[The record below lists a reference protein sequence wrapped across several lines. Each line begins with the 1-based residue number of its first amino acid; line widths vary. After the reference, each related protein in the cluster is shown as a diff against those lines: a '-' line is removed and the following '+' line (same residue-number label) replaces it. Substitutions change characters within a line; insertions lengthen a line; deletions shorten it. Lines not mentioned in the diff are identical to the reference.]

1 MGFFIKE
8 TPHPSR
14 IKGYRRRLLPKNSDS
29 DSEESDSCQP
39 LQNDS
44 ADEGSLGRGSSKVT
58 EGNSSRSNSPLS
70 GLKLKKTKYKS
81 NVIESSDSDTEE
93 EENDKDNKSPQDES
107 SHNLVDTANSDY
119 IPPTSIVSVEQQSN
133 SDVKAV
139 EHTDS
144 GAEVVI
150 TESDEELSAY
160 CASVEKVQDSI
171 VVSSESSESESSS
184 GCESEAESG
193 GSGSETEEELQ
204 KHDRAYRQRQ
214 EKLKKFKE
222 FNMLKELRKNKK
234 FSK

>member
-1 MGFFIKE
+1 MV
-8 TPHPSR
+8 
-14 IKGYRRRLLPKNSDS
+14 PKNSDS

-44 ADEGSLGRGSSKVT
+44 ADEGSLGKGSSKVT
-58 EGNSSRSNSPLS
+58 EDNGSRSNSPLS

-81 NVIESSDSDTEE
+81 NVIESSDSDTEV
-93 EENDKDNKSPQDES
+93 EENDNDNKSPQNES
-107 SHNLVDTANSDY
+107 CHNLEATANSNNS
-119 IPPTSIVSVEQQSN
+119 PSSSIASVEQQSN

-144 GAEVVI
+144 V
-150 TESDEELSAY
+150 Y
-160 CASVEKVQDSI
+160 CASVEKVQGSI

-214 EKLKKFKE
+214 QKQKKFEE
-222 FNMLKELRKNKK
+222 FKQLRKNRQLSS
-234 FSK
+234 SK

>member
-1 MGFFIKE
+1 M
-8 TPHPSR
+8 
-14 IKGYRRRLLPKNSDS
+14 
-29 DSEESDSCQP
+29 
-39 LQNDS
+39 
-44 ADEGSLGRGSSKVT
+44 T

-93 EENDKDNKSPQDES
+93 EENDNDNKSPQDES

-171 VVSSESSESESSS
+171 VVSSESSESSS

-214 EKLKKFKE
+214 EKLKKIQGI
-222 FNMLKELRKNKK
+222 
-234 FSK
+234 